1 MVFSFILY
9 LDVIRLGSGW
19 CKLGSGRVHGY
30 FNGDVKSQSQFNGY
44 VSLCQHDRSI
54 EIYLKQSD
62 VFESFFN
69 NMTKLQ
75 VFTQLSYELV
85 I

>member
-19 CKLGSGRVHGY
+19 VHGY
-30 FNGDVKSQSQFNGY
+30 FNGDIKSQSQFNGY
-44 VSLCQHDRSI
+44 VSLYQHDRSI
-54 EIYLKQSD
+54 ENYLKQSD

-75 VFTQLSYELV
+75 IFTQLSYELA